1 MEPRRLKVL
10 VWFVGSRGD
19 VLPGVE
25 LCRALNDRGHEAAMG
40 VTPGPEEC
48 IRAYGVRCITLGAT
62 PFKLRDDTSIM
73 SEEEVAIFRRSMNP
87 REYLELEKKYSV
99 SWNLDDSLPDA
110 LRACRDLMQ
119 QERFDAIVCS
129 VITAAASVRLLK
141 MFPHLCIIRTA
152 YSFASFA
159 PPTRAFPPAGYTDSP
174 HCYGVFNKLKH
185 YHFLFFRFLPFIL
198 NASHAKREQERVRE
212 IEGVN
217 HDNGIGLLSQIA
229 EVPELGLWSKEL
241 QPPPSDFPASHT
253 VTGCIFT
260 PKLEDWKPSEALDAF
275 MQRRD
280 AQGRKPAVITFGSM
294 MSMGIEKV
302 QDSTLQALQKMGMNV
317 VNFVSKAPKKKA
329 NSEFTFTVS
338 SAGEEAGA
346 GVFELDY
353 APFDWLLP
361 LASVV
366 ICHGGAGTTFRSLW
380 AGVPVV
386 VCPVI
391 SPLVADQ
398 YGHGEFLE
406 RKALGSMIEPTLP
419 SVEECQVAIER
430 ALGCTKKCMETGL
443 RMQKE
448 DAAAEAAAAVERSV
462 LQFKAKPAESRSGC
476 CVS

>member
-1 MEPRRLKVL
+1 
-10 VWFVGSRGD
+10 
-19 VLPGVE
+19 
-25 LCRALNDRGHEAAMG
+25 MG

-73 SEEEVAIFRRSMNP
+73 SDEEVAIFRRSMNP

-119 QERFDAIVCS
+119 QEHFDAIVCS
-129 VITAAASVRLLK
+129 VITAVASVRLLK

-152 YSFASFA
+152 YSFASFV
-159 PPTRAFPPAGYTDSP
+159 PPTRAWPPAGYTDSP
-174 HCYGVFNKLKH
+174 HCYGFFNKLKH
-185 YHFLFFRFLPFIL
+185 YHFLFFRLFPFIM

-217 HDNGIGLLSQIA
+217 HDNGLGLFAQIA

-294 MSMGIEKV
+294 MSLGIEKV
-302 QDSTLQALQKMGMNV
+302 QNSTLQALQKMGMNV
-317 VNFVSKAPKKKA
+317 VNFVSKAPKKKD

-338 SAGEEAGA
+338 SAGQEAGA

-430 ALGCTKKCMETGL
+430 ALGCAEKCMETGI

-448 DAAAEAAAAVERSV
+448 DGAAEAAAAVERSV
-462 LQFKAKPAESRSGC
+462 LQFKAKPAESRGGC